1 MTTITSVKESVVEIL
16 EVLPPEKQQELLNFA
31 RLLKMAN
38 IVKRPRKSLKGMWA
52 DLDIH
57 ITEEDIKEVRSEMW
71 GNLDEKFA
79 DL

>member
-1 MTTITSVKESVVEIL
+1 MPTITSVKESVVEIL

-31 RLLKMAN
+31 KFLKMAN

-57 ITEEDIKEVRSEMW
+57 ITEEDIKEVRREMW

>member
-1 MTTITSVKESVVEIL
+1 MTLKDSLVAVLEDLSVEE
-16 EVLPPEKQQELLNFA
+16 QMELLSYA
-31 RLLKMAN
+31 KLLKSKN
-38 IVKRPRKSLKGMWA
+38 PVKRPRKSLKGMWA

-57 ITEEDIKEVRSEMW
+57 ITEEDIKEVRREMW

>member
-1 MTTITSVKESVVEIL
+1 MATITNVRESVVEIL

-31 RLLKMAN
+31 RSLKMAN
-38 IVKRPRKSLKGMWA
+38 IVKPRKSLKGMWSN
-52 DLDIH
+52 LDIN
-57 ITEEDIKEVRSEMW
+57 ITEEDIKVVRREMW